1 VAPRRRR
8 GSRRPCGG
16 SSLWDRLTDR
26 VARPGETLSS
36 VECAQRR
43 RVRSAGVSMP
53 RVPDVRRARRCAQS
67 SPYWARQDRSVRFP
81 LLPRPSRY
89 PRVPDQPPFVPVPVK
104 LSTQHGS
111 TLCCAV
117 LCRRARKEPRCR
129 LRCRVQQRAGDD
141 AHAGAYC
148 GHGIQSG
155 ECHSGVLEGSA
166 AGQSLQSQ
174 GWRVLGLSIG
184 PVHGTRS
191 V

>member
-81 LLPRPSRY
+81 LRPRPSRY

-117 LCRRARKEPRCR
+117 QEHGSTLCCAVQACAKRAALSTSMQSAATCRRR
-129 LRCRVQQRAGDD
+129 
-141 AHAGAYC
+141 GAC
-148 GHGIQSG
+148 WCVRHGIQSE

-174 GWRVLGLSIG
+174 GWRGYSAS
-184 PVHGTRS
+184 R
-191 V
+191 